1 MRRGRLRTA
10 TRVLALLVLAA
21 APVTA
26 QEARPEPPPAGGI
39 TERERPF
46 ALGFGFGSLSWDG
59 AAPYDDVT
67 VTSLVLERTLARW
80 MRGRGAVAYGT
91 TTLTMDG
98 GSVDSRLL
106 SLDLQVVL
114 LPDFGP
120 FRAVGVMPYAL
131 GGFGSLVANP
141 SGDGGRDLP
150 TRAQS
155 QVSWGGGV
163 LARIGSRWEARA
175 ERIRTR
181 LRLADP
187 IDGANQETTTIHT
200 NRWEGRISWVF

>member
-1 MRRGRLRTA
+1 MPAWGITFVVA
-10 TRVLALLVLAA
+10 ALALLAATAPAA
-21 APVTA
+21 AQADT
-26 QEARPEPPPAGGI
+26 RPEAPPAGGI
-39 TERERPF
+39 VPRERPF
-46 ALGFGFGSLSWDG
+46 ALGLGMGSLSWDG
-59 AAPYDDVT
+59 EAPYDDVT

-80 MRGRGAVAYGT
+80 LRGRGAMAYGG
-91 TTLTMDG
+91 TMLATDEG
-98 GSVDSRLL
+98 TVDSRLL
-106 SLDLQVVL
+106 SLDLQIVVL
-114 LPDFGP
+114 PDYGP

-155 QVSWGGGV
+155 QVTWGGGV
-163 LARIGSRWEARA
+163 LARLGSRWEARV
-175 ERIRTR
+175 ERIRAR